1 MDHLGLKLHHG
12 QFEPEFYGNDYN
24 DDCSFQDFPSAQ
36 GYKLDTSSGE
46 LEPNPHAQFQGDPDR
61 RFPRFMQSWL
71 FFGLIAAVVCDE
83 NGRRFDHLRLVEN
96 DEIVNTDQLEDMLQE
111 WRIWEMDVSNVPG
124 QKMRMIRAQLALD
137 LARKVVTANC
147 SLDNLELDLNHQGP
161 MYLAPELAMSL
172 MIIGET
178 LTNAKARIIKQ
189 VGFHVRGWYGDTE
202 DGWGTPKA
210 VVDEMINEGWCPRTV
225 KLLRAQLR
233 NNATALLGVYASHLT
248 HKFKGHGLCV
258 ESEACKVKSQ
268 HSLDPDKYA
277 TKHHPEC
284 MHGGGTS
291 ACTIN
296 HRNRAQMMTSGH
308 MAASA
313 EPYCYGN
320 EAIGGSIKGKEAT
333 HDAPTC
339 HTPCSSMLG
348 VDMEKVIALINA
360 DKIPLLKFKK
370 TPDHGEF
377 ELELT
382 DHTLSPEYATISH
395 VWSDGYGN
403 TEKNELYRCQL
414 NYFCKLLKWA
424 QRSRLQH
431 RKGQSSNNAEPLPFW
446 LDTLVIPIPPKNKT
460 PTDDAE
466 LENKKKKYREARV
479 KAISQIYTVF
489 SKAKYT
495 IVIDNGLS
503 DMAWDD
509 RDYITTAMRILA
521 SGWMRR
527 LWTLQEAFLSRKL
540 LFAFK
545 SSGQN
550 TLPLVDLDA
559 IEDLYDDTDT
569 KLISNLPATA
579 QSYYNNLL
587 GPDRKAR
594 IHNLTSTN
602 GVGLIASVWRAA
614 QWRVCLKSAI
624 IASYALANDGVY
636 HRQQATRNTKHWHLL
651 PSLT

>member
-1 MDHLGLKLHHG
+1 MDHLGLKLDKED
-12 QFEPEFYGNDYN
+12 QFEPEFYSNDYN
-24 DDCSFQDFPSAQ
+24 DNCSFQDFPGSQ

-46 LEPNPHAQFQGDPDR
+46 LEPDPHVRFQGDEDL

-71 FFGLIAAVVCDE
+71 FFGLIAAVVYDE
-83 NGRRFDHLRLVEN
+83 NGSVDRKFDYSRLIDEN
-96 DEIVNTDQLEDMLQE
+96 NENVNTTNLEKMLQE
-111 WRIWEMDVSNVPG
+111 WRVWEMDVSNISG

-137 LARKVVTANC
+137 LARKVVTTNC
-147 SLDNLELDLNHQGP
+147 SLDNLPLDGIHQGP
-161 MYLAPELAMSL
+161 MYLKPGLAMSL

-178 LTNAKARIIKQ
+178 LTNAKARIIKE

-210 VVDEMINEGWCPRTV
+210 VIDKMLSEGWCPRTV

-233 NNATALLGVYASHLT
+233 NNATALLGVYASHPKS
-248 HKFKGHGLCV
+248 KFKGHERCD
-258 ESEACKVKSQ
+258 ENEACKVKSQ
-268 HSLDPDKYA
+268 HSLDQDKYA
-277 TKHHPEC
+277 TKHHPDC
-284 MHGGGTS
+284 MHGRGTS
-291 ACTIN
+291 ACAI
-296 HRNRAQMMTSGH
+296 NRAHMIVRGQTATSVG
-308 MAASA
+308 
-313 EPYCYGN
+313 PYCYGN
-320 EAIGGSIKGKEAT
+320 DLKGNEAT
-333 HDAPTC
+333 HNAPTC
-339 HTPCSSMLG
+339 HTPCTSMIG
-348 VDMEKVIALINA
+348 VDMEKVIDLINT
-360 DKIPLLKFKK
+360 DRIPLLKFKK
-370 TPDHGEF
+370 SSTPSEF

-382 DHTLSPEYATISH
+382 DHTESPEYATISH

-414 NYFCKLLKWA
+414 NYFCELLKWA
-424 QRSRLQH
+424 QVSRLQH
-431 RKGQSSNNAEPLPFW
+431 RKGQSSKNAEPLPFW
-446 LDTLVIPIPPKNKT
+446 LDTLVIPIPPKRNS

-466 LENKKKKYREARV
+466 LENKKNKYREARV

-495 IVIDNGLS
+495 VVIDNGLS
-503 DMAWDD
+503 DMPWDD
-509 RDYITTAMRILA
+509 RDYTTTAMRILA

-545 SSGQN
+545 SSGQK

-559 IEDLYDDTDT
+559 IEDLYDETDT
-569 KLISNLPATA
+569 QLISNLPATA

-614 QWRVCLKSAI
+614 QWRVRRIHVI
-624 IASYALANDGVY
+624 ISSWTSTDNGVC
-636 HRQQATRNTKHWHLL
+636 HRQQVTKKMKHWHLR
-651 PSLT
+651 PFSI